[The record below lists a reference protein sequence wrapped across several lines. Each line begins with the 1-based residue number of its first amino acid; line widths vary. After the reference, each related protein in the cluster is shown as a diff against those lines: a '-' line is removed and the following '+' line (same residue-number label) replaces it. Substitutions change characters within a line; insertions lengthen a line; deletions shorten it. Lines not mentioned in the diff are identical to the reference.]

1 MPKCL
6 HPPCDRLVDDAL
18 YCDEHKYIPHWTTNI
33 TRVEDRTL
41 SNETTG
47 PWASEA
53 PSQPQSA
60 PSAPYR
66 PPHRAPV
73 LGLVLVVLI
82 LALLA
87 VGVIVILKLVL

>member
-41 SNETTG
+41 SNETE
-47 PWASEA
+47 WIQA
-53 PSQPQSA
+53 PSRSL
-60 PSAPYR
+60 PSETYS